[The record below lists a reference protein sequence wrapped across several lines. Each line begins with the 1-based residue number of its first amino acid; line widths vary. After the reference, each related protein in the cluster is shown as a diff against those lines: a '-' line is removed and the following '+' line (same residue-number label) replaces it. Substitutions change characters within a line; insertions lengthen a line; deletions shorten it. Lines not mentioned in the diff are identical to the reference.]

1 MLPFVYSGDGDRC
14 GSYDNE
20 RRSDRY
26 RRSNS
31 RTRSRS
37 RSWSRDRRR
46 QSRYSRSRSSGRSRS
61 RSRSHSRSCSRS
73 SHDRSPRQDF
83 DRRRRSIDRDR
94 EEPREFSSALP
105 YLSSMQAQSQTDKY
119 ASHTALY
126 GQPHYKIVMKMLPTD
141 SQRDALMALTARQ
154 GFRVKDIRIIHKG
167 PDRCFG
173 FVEFGDVNSAQAWM
187 EYNKGTLLLD
197 DGRPVKLE
205 YSRYDS
211 LDGRSSGLSGSG
223 DWMCAKCTIKNFK
236 NRGACFKCNL
246 TRMESDGLTR
256 KGYAA
261 IGVAKCDT
269 LLLREIPLNC
279 TEAKIQS
286 EMNRIS
292 SLDVL
297 RVHIAESGLYAY
309 VQMRSA
315 DDAERIMLTLN
326 KIPLLIDGCAVMVTY
341 SRLPLN
347 TVLSTT
353 AATESMQKT
362 AERIN
367 QMPAFRPTAGP
378 SGNAGVE
385 AAQLA
390 IAKAQLIRQMTNSMI
405 NTGETIPPT
414 YSAAVTAIPPI
425 LSRPP
430 PPLPHEAN
438 FVVTDYFKDEA
449 SADRNFVCVDD
460 ITNQDSQGIPS
471 GGSVQGLLAS
481 YAGPQIKGAADLGFV
496 ETPWGRYK
504 RYRAP
509 NPTVYQFEPSSGL
522 YYDPST
528 SLYYDS
534 NSQYYWDANA
544 QKWNCWNAVYQTYI
558 PCDLMSRQTGATQE
572 VVTNNEGQNEPVEK
586 STEVVKEEPKK
597 EPQKTAKDIAR
608 EMARWA
614 KKQSKVLLAVK
625 APPKLETT
633 SPLVTAAKP
642 KTTTVEPTADLTY
655 KMLEKTSNPFG
666 SFSDDDE
673 EEEIPPAAKIA
684 AVGVGRIPMNN
695 KGGNRLIQHTA
706 DLPPP
711 SVVDPV
717 VTPSAKT
724 LQSDESFVDIEK
736 KYCILCRR
744 KFASL
749 EILMKHV
756 RMSDLHK
763 KNLEAHL
770 LQSSLDESASSSI
783 PSVSNLQGA
792 SSCSVVPQQYRDRA
806 KERRNLFGLDPSG
819 FTSDSVEV
827 GADYAVRS
835 SDIPIDDTNI
845 GNKLLK
851 SMGWQEGTG
860 IGKNNQG
867 IVTPI
872 ATEMRVEG
880 AGLGAAGSRVLHG
893 ANASRRERARCE
905 NKRKSIIIANDE

>member
-1 MLPFVYSGDGDRC
+1 MAKPEILVRI
-14 GSYDNE
+14 
-20 RRSDRY
+20 
-26 RRSNS
+26 
-31 RTRSRS
+31 RT
-37 RSWSRDRRR
+37 
-46 QSRYSRSRSSGRSRS
+46 QTY
-61 RSRSHSRSCSRS
+61 
-73 SHDRSPRQDF
+73 
-83 DRRRRSIDRDR
+83 
-94 EEPREFSSALP
+94 P
-105 YLSSMQAQSQTDKY
+105 YLT
-119 ASHTALY
+119 
-126 GQPHYKIVMKMLPTD
+126 
-141 SQRDALMALTARQ
+141 R
-154 GFRVKDIRIIHKG
+154 

-279 TEAKIQS
+279 TEAKIQA

-405 NTGETIPPT
+405 TTGDTVPPI
-414 YSAAVTAIPPI
+414 YSAAGTAIPPI
-425 LSRPP
+425 LNRPP
-430 PPLPHEAN
+430 PPLLHETN
-438 FVVTDYFKDEA
+438 FVVTDYFKDET

-460 ITNQDSQGIPS
+460 ITIQDSQGVPS
-471 GGSVQGLLAS
+471 GGGVQGSSAS
-481 YAGPQIKGAADLGFV
+481 YNGPQIKGAADLGFV

-509 NPTVYQFEPSSGL
+509 NPTIYQFEPSSGL
-522 YYDPST
+522 YYDPT
-528 SLYYDS
+528 TGLYYDS
-534 NSQYYWDANA
+534 NSQYYWDANV
-544 QKWNCWNAVYQTYI
+544 QKWNCWNATYQTYI
-558 PCDLMSRQTGATQE
+558 PCDLMSRQTGADQE
-572 VVTNNEGQNEPVEK
+572 VTNNESKNETIEK
-586 STEVVKEEPKK
+586 NTEVVKDEPKK

-642 KTTTVEPTADLTY
+642 KTTAVEPTADLTY

-666 SFSDDDE
+666 SYSDDDE

-684 AVGVGRIPMNN
+684 AVGAGRVALNS
-695 KGGNRLIQHTA
+695 KSGNRLMQHTV
-706 DLPPP
+706 DLLPP
-711 SVVDPV
+711 SVGDSV
-717 VTPSAKT
+717 VPPIKT
-724 LQSDESFVDIEK
+724 TQSDENFVDIEK

-770 LQSSLDESASSSI
+770 LQASLDDSASLSM
-783 PSVSNLQGA
+783 PTVSTAQGA
-792 SSCSVVPQQYRDRA
+792 SSCSLVPQQYRDRA

-819 FTSDSVEV
+819 FTSDSAEV

-867 IVTPI
+867 IITPI

-893 ANASRRERARCE
+893 ANASRRERARTSMMS
-905 NKRKSIIIANDE
+905 RFQDLQ

>member
-20 RRSDRY
+20 RRNDRY

-31 RTRSRS
+31 RGRSRS

-46 QSRYSRSRSSGRSRS
+46 RVRYSRSRSSGRSRS
-61 RSRSHSRSCSRS
+61 RSRSRTRSCSRS
-73 SHDRSPRQDF
+73 SHDRSPRLDF

-279 TEAKIQS
+279 TEAKIQA

-405 NTGETIPPT
+405 TTGDTVPPI
-414 YSAAVTAIPPI
+414 YSAAATAIPPI
-425 LSRPP
+425 LNRPP
-430 PPLPHEAN
+430 PPLPHETN
-438 FVVTDYFKDEA
+438 FVVTDYFKDET

-460 ITNQDSQGIPS
+460 ITIQDSQGILS
-471 GGSVQGLLAS
+471 GGGVQGSSAS
-481 YAGPQIKGAADLGFV
+481 YTGPQIKGAADLGFV

-509 NPTVYQFEPSSGL
+509 NPTIYQFEPSSGL
-522 YYDPST
+522 YYDPT
-528 SLYYDS
+528 TGLYYDS
-534 NSQYYWDANA
+534 NSQYYWDANV
-544 QKWNCWNAVYQTYI
+544 QKWNCWNAAYQTYV
-558 PCDLMSRQTGATQE
+558 PCDLMSRQTGADQ
-572 VVTNNEGQNEPVEK
+572 VVTNNESKNETIEK
-586 STEVVKEEPKK
+586 NTEAVKEEPKK

-642 KTTTVEPTADLTY
+642 KTTAVEPTADLTY

-684 AVGVGRIPMNN
+684 AVGVGRVALNS
-695 KGGNRLIQHTA
+695 KSGNRLMQHA
-706 DLPPP
+706 VDLLPP
-711 SVVDPV
+711 SVGDPV
-717 VTPSAKT
+717 VPPIKT
-724 LQSDESFVDIEK
+724 TQSDENFVDIEK

-770 LQSSLDESASSSI
+770 LQASLDDSASLSM
-783 PSVSNLQGA
+783 PSVSTAQGI
-792 SSCSVVPQQYRDRA
+792 SSCSLVPQQYRDRA

-827 GADYAVRS
+827 GTDYAVRS

-867 IVTPI
+867 IITPI

-893 ANASRRERARCE
+893 ANASRRERARTSMMS
-905 NKRKSIIIANDE
+905 RFQDLQ

>member
-1 MLPFVYSGDGDRC
+1 MLPFVYSGDGGRC
-14 GSYDNE
+14 GSYDSE

-26 RRSNS
+26 RRSSS

-37 RSWSRDRRR
+37 RSRSRDRRR
-46 QSRYSRSRSSGRSRS
+46 RSRYSRSRSSGRSPSRS
-61 RSRSHSRSCSRS
+61 RSRSRSCSRS
-73 SHDRSPRQDF
+73 SHDRSPRQDL

-105 YLSSMQAQSQTDKY
+105 YLSSMQAQSQTNKY

-223 DWMCAKCTIKNFK
+223 DWMCAKAYFYCTIKNFK

-390 IAKAQLIRQMTNSMI
+390 IAKAQLIRHMTNSIMI
-405 NTGETIPPT
+405 TGDTVPPI
-414 YSAAVTAIPPI
+414 YSAAVTAIPP
-425 LSRPP
+425 LLNRPP
-430 PPLPHEAN
+430 PPLPHETN

-460 ITNQDSQGIPS
+460 ITSQDSLGTPS
-471 GGSVQGLLAS
+471 GGSVQGPPAS
-481 YAGPQIKGAADLGFV
+481 YTGPQIKGAADLGFV
-496 ETPWGRYK
+496 ETLWGRFK

-528 SLYYDS
+528 GLYYDS

-558 PCDLMSRQTGATQE
+558 PCDLMSRQTGADQE
-572 VVTNNEGQNEPVEK
+572 VATSNESQKEAVENN
-586 STEVVKEEPKK
+586 TET
-597 EPQKTAKDIAR
+597 PQKTAKDIAR

-684 AVGVGRIPMNN
+684 AVGVGRVALNN
-695 KGGNRLIQHTA
+695 KGGNPLIQHVV

-717 VTPSAKT
+717 VIPPVKT
-724 LQSDESFVDIEK
+724 MQSDENFVDIEK

-749 EILMKHV
+749 EILIKHV

-763 KNLEAHL
+763 KNLKAHL
-770 LQSSLDESASSSI
+770 LQASLDESASLSM
-783 PSVSNLQGA
+783 PSDSNLQGT
-792 SSCSVVPQQYRDRA
+792 SSSSLVPQQYRDRA

-893 ANASRRERARCE
+893 ANASRRERARTSMMS
-905 NKRKSIIIANDE
+905 RFQDLQ

>member
-20 RRSDRY
+20 RRNDRY

-31 RTRSRS
+31 RGRSRS

-46 QSRYSRSRSSGRSRS
+46 RGRYSRSRSSGRSRS
-61 RSRSHSRSCSRS
+61 RSRSCTRSCSRS
-73 SHDRSPRQDF
+73 SHDRSPRMDF

-279 TEAKIQS
+279 TEAKIQA

-405 NTGETIPPT
+405 TTGDTVPPI
-414 YSAAVTAIPPI
+414 YSAAGTAIPPI
-425 LSRPP
+425 LNRPP
-430 PPLPHEAN
+430 PPLLHETN
-438 FVVTDYFKDEA
+438 FVVTDYFKDET

-460 ITNQDSQGIPS
+460 ITIQDSQGVPS
-471 GGSVQGLLAS
+471 GGGVQGSSAS
-481 YAGPQIKGAADLGFV
+481 YNGPQIKGAADLGFV

-509 NPTVYQFEPSSGL
+509 NPTIYQFEPSSGL
-522 YYDPST
+522 YYDPT
-528 SLYYDS
+528 TGLYYDS
-534 NSQYYWDANA
+534 NSQYYWDANV
-544 QKWNCWNAVYQTYI
+544 QKWNCWNATYQTYI
-558 PCDLMSRQTGATQE
+558 PCDLMSRQTGADQE
-572 VVTNNEGQNEPVEK
+572 VTNNESKNETIEK
-586 STEVVKEEPKK
+586 NTEVVKDEPKK

-642 KTTTVEPTADLTY
+642 KTTAVEPTADLTY

-666 SFSDDDE
+666 SYSDDDE

-684 AVGVGRIPMNN
+684 AVGAGRVALNS
-695 KGGNRLIQHTA
+695 KSGNRLMQHTV
-706 DLPPP
+706 DLLPP
-711 SVVDPV
+711 SVGDSV
-717 VTPSAKT
+717 VPPIKT
-724 LQSDESFVDIEK
+724 TQSDENFVDIEK

-770 LQSSLDESASSSI
+770 LQASLDDSASLSM
-783 PSVSNLQGA
+783 PTVSTAQGA
-792 SSCSVVPQQYRDRA
+792 SSCSLVPQQYRDRA

-819 FTSDSVEV
+819 FTSDSAEV

-867 IVTPI
+867 IITPI

-893 ANASRRERARCE
+893 ANASRRERARTSMMS
-905 NKRKSIIIANDE
+905 RFQDLQ

>member
-1 MLPFVYSGDGDRC
+1 MLPFVYNGDGDHS
-14 GSYDNE
+14 GGYDNE
-20 RRSDRY
+20 RRNDRY
-26 RRSNS
+26 HRSGSIN
-31 RTRSRS
+31 RSRS
-37 RSWSRDRRR
+37 RSWSRERRLLDR
-46 QSRYSRSRSSGRSRS
+46 SRASIFAGRNYYSRSRSPYRSHTRSRS
-61 RSRSHSRSCSRS
+61 RSNS
-73 SHDRSPRQDF
+73 SHGRSPHHDS
-83 DRRRRSIDRDR
+83 DRKCHSGDKVRK
-94 EEPREFSSALP
+94 EPREFSSALP
-105 YLSSMQAQSQTDKY
+105 YLSSMQAQLQTDKY
-119 ASHTALY
+119 TSHAALY
-126 GQPHYKIVMKMLPTD
+126 GQPHYKIVMKMLPID
-141 SQRDALMALTARQ
+141 SQRDELMALTVRQ

-197 DGRPVKLE
+197 DGRTVKLE

-211 LDGRSSGLSGSG
+211 LDGRSTSHSGSG

-246 TRMESDGLTR
+246 TRLESDGLTR

-269 LLLREIPLNC
+269 HIASYFFLFQALLLREIPLNC
-279 TEAKIQS
+279 TEAKIQT
-286 EMNRIS
+286 EMNRLS

-353 AATESMQKT
+353 AATESIQKT

-367 QMPAFRPTAGP
+367 QMPAFRPTAGS

-390 IAKAQLIRQMTNSMI
+390 IAKAQLIRQMTNSLIGSSDMI
-405 NTGETIPPT
+405 QSA
-414 YSAAVTAIPPI
+414 YSSGSTPMPHG
-425 LSRPP
+425 LNRPP
-430 PPLPHEAN
+430 PSLPQETN
-438 FVVTDYFKDEA
+438 FVVTDYFKDE
-449 SADRNFVCVDD
+449 SSTERNFVCVDD
-460 ITNQDSQGIPS
+460 ITQDTQFTMS
-471 GGSVQGLLAS
+471 GGNMQTS
-481 YAGPQIKGAADLGFV
+481 AAAFTGSQNEDIDLGFV
-496 ETPWGRYK
+496 FTPWGRYK
-504 RYRAP
+504 RYHAP

-534 NSQYYWDANA
+534 NSQYYWDATT
-544 QKWNCWNAVYQTYI
+544 QKWNAWNAVYQTYV
-558 PCDLMSRQTGATQE
+558 PCDLLSGKTSSDSVANNESSNE
-572 VVTNNEGQNEPVEK
+572 VVLQNTETNKDESKN
-586 STEVVKEEPKK
+586 

-625 APPKLETT
+625 APPKLEIT
-633 SPLVTAAKP
+633 SPLVVATKS
-642 KTTTVEPTADLTY
+642 KTSVEPTADLTY

-666 SFSDDDE
+666 SLSDDE
-673 EEEIPPAAKIA
+673 EEEAIPAAAKIA
-684 AVGVGRIPMNN
+684 AVGVSRVALNS
-695 KGGNRLIQHTA
+695 KTGNRPIQNSASSST
-706 DLPPP
+706 P
-711 SVVDPV
+711 SVAEPV
-717 VTPSAKT
+717 VDSTIKT
-724 LQSDESFVDIEK
+724 AQSDETFVDPEK

-749 EILMKHV
+749 DILMKHV
-756 RMSDLHK
+756 KMSDLHK
-763 KNLEAHL
+763 KNLEARL
-770 LQSSLDESASSSI
+770 LQASLDEIPSSSTG
-783 PSVSNLQGA
+783 SSSTSQSNSFVPIQLQQ
-792 SSCSVVPQQYRDRA
+792 QQYRDRA

-819 FTSDSVEV
+819 FTNDSAESGV
-827 GADYAVRS
+827 DYAVRS
-835 SDIPIDDTNI
+835 SDTPIDETNI

-851 SMGWQEGTG
+851 SMG
-860 IGKNNQG
+860 

-872 ATEMRVEG
+872 RTEMRVEG

-893 ANASRRERARCE
+893 ANASRRERARTSMMS
-905 NKRKSIIIANDE
+905 RFQDLQ

>member
-1 MLPFVYSGDGDRC
+1 MLPFVYSGDGGRC

-37 RSWSRDRRR
+37 RSRSRDRRR
-46 QSRYSRSRSSGRSRS
+46 RSRYSRSRSSGRSHSRS
-61 RSRSHSRSCSRS
+61 RSRSRSCSRN
-73 SHDRSPRQDF
+73 SHDRSPRQDL

-105 YLSSMQAQSQTDKY
+105 YLSSMQAQSQTNKY

-390 IAKAQLIRQMTNSMI
+390 IAKAQLIRQMTNSMMT
-405 NTGETIPPT
+405 TGDTVSPI
-414 YSAAVTAIPPI
+414 YSAAVTAIPP
-425 LSRPP
+425 LLNRPP
-430 PPLPHEAN
+430 PPLPHETN

-449 SADRNFVCVDD
+449 STDRNFVCVDD
-460 ITNQDSQGIPS
+460 ITNQDSQDIPS
-471 GGSVQGLLAS
+471 GGSVQGPPAS
-481 YAGPQIKGAADLGFV
+481 YTGPHIKGAADLGFV
-496 ETPWGRYK
+496 ETLWGRYK

-528 SLYYDS
+528 GLYYDS

-558 PCDLMSRQTGATQE
+558 PCDLMSRQTGADQE
-572 VVTNNEGQNEPVEK
+572 VATINEGQNEAVENN
-586 STEVVKEEPKK
+586 TET
-597 EPQKTAKDIAR
+597 PQKTAKDIAR

-642 KTTTVEPTADLTY
+642 KTTTIEPTADLTY

-684 AVGVGRIPMNN
+684 AVGVGRVALNN
-695 KGGNRLIQHTA
+695 KGGNRLIQHVD

-717 VTPSAKT
+717 VIPPVKT
-724 LQSDESFVDIEK
+724 MQSDENFVDIEK

-749 EILMKHV
+749 EILIKHV

-770 LQSSLDESASSSI
+770 LQASLDESASLSM

-792 SSCSVVPQQYRDRA
+792 SSCSLVPQQYRDRA

-867 IVTPI
+867 IVAPI

-893 ANASRRERARCE
+893 ANASRRERARTSMMS
-905 NKRKSIIIANDE
+905 RFQDLQ

>member
-1 MLPFVYSGDGDRC
+1 M
-14 GSYDNE
+14 
-20 RRSDRY
+20 
-26 RRSNS
+26 
-31 RTRSRS
+31 
-37 RSWSRDRRR
+37 
-46 QSRYSRSRSSGRSRS
+46 
-61 RSRSHSRSCSRS
+61 
-73 SHDRSPRQDF
+73 
-83 DRRRRSIDRDR
+83 
-94 EEPREFSSALP
+94 
-105 YLSSMQAQSQTDKY
+105 
-119 ASHTALY
+119 
-126 GQPHYKIVMKMLPTD
+126 
-141 SQRDALMALTARQ
+141 
-154 GFRVKDIRIIHKG
+154 
-167 PDRCFG
+167 
-173 FVEFGDVNSAQAWM
+173 
-187 EYNKGTLLLD
+187 LLD

-279 TEAKIQS
+279 TEAKIQA

-405 NTGETIPPT
+405 TTGDTVLVTCLKVTFCLLLSSVPSI
-414 YSAAVTAIPPI
+414 TAIPLDSFQDFSIVSPF
-425 LSRPP
+425 SSNRRNY
-430 PPLPHEAN
+430 LPSFVQTSEMLCSTNFALVAN
-438 FVVTDYFKDEA
+438 LCKQLYL
-449 SADRNFVCVDD
+449 
-460 ITNQDSQGIPS
+460 QDSQGILS
-471 GGSVQGLLAS
+471 GGGVQGSSAS
-481 YAGPQIKGAADLGFV
+481 YTGPQIKGAADLGFV

-509 NPTVYQFEPSSGL
+509 NPTIYQFEPSSGL
-522 YYDPST
+522 YYDPT
-528 SLYYDS
+528 TGLYYDS
-534 NSQYYWDANA
+534 NSQYYWDANV
-544 QKWNCWNAVYQTYI
+544 QKWNCWNAAYQTYV
-558 PCDLMSRQTGATQE
+558 PCDLMSRQTGADQE
-572 VVTNNEGQNEPVEK
+572 VVTNNESKNETIEK
-586 STEVVKEEPKK
+586 NTEAVKEEPKK

-642 KTTTVEPTADLTY
+642 KTTAVEPTADLTY

-684 AVGVGRIPMNN
+684 AVGVGRVALNS
-695 KGGNRLIQHTA
+695 KSGNRLMQHA
-706 DLPPP
+706 VDLLPP
-711 SVVDPV
+711 SVGDPV
-717 VTPSAKT
+717 VPPIKT
-724 LQSDESFVDIEK
+724 TQSDENFVDIEK

-770 LQSSLDESASSSI
+770 LQASLDDSASLSM
-783 PSVSNLQGA
+783 PSVSTAQGI
-792 SSCSVVPQQYRDRA
+792 SSCSLVPQQYRDRA

-827 GADYAVRS
+827 GTDYAVRS

-867 IVTPI
+867 IITPI

-893 ANASRRERARCE
+893 ANASRRERARTSMMS
-905 NKRKSIIIANDE
+905 RFQDLQ